1 MTNSLELLAYHLSLF
16 LKELG
21 GIRNGNLSINGCHW
35 IDPLLLRSWVPL
47 PHPVHFFLRGNYG
60 IELSLFSFIVGQEQ
74 VERTSLKHLFHHA
87 PNLSCIVYRV
97 HIEMMTTSERKN
109 NRGKIQIMG
118 DVLALATSGI
128 KKTHIMYRAN
138 LSYEQVHL
146 YLGDLIGKR
155 LIVQDVSSEDGVVYR
170 TTEKGREFLLHYT
183 RLVEFLVEEEAKQDP
198 EVELSS
204 PYISSRSWVR

>member
-1 MTNSLELLAYHLSLF
+1 M
-16 LKELG
+16 
-21 GIRNGNLSINGCHW
+21 
-35 IDPLLLRSWVPL
+35 
-47 PHPVHFFLRGNYG
+47 
-60 IELSLFSFIVGQEQ
+60 EQ
-74 VERTSLKHLFHHA
+74 RSLKHLFHHA

-97 HIEMMTTSERKN
+97 HIEMMITSERKN

-138 LSYEQVHL
+138 LSYEQVYL

-183 RLVEFLVEEEAKQDP
+183 RLVEFLEEEAKQDP

-204 PYISSRSWVR
+204 PYISSRAWIR

>member
-1 MTNSLELLAYHLSLF
+1 MPLIYHA
-16 LKELG
+16 
-21 GIRNGNLSINGCHW
+21 LSIG
-35 IDPLLLRSWVPL
+35 
-47 PHPVHFFLRGNYG
+47 
-60 IELSLFSFIVGQEQ
+60 
-74 VERTSLKHLFHHA
+74 
-87 PNLSCIVYRV
+87 

-138 LSYEQVHL
+138 LSYEQVYL

-155 LIVQDVSSEDGVVYR
+155 LIAQDVSPDGVVYR

-183 RLVEFLVEEEAKQDP
+183 RLVEFLEEEKQEP
-198 EVELSS
+198 ELEFSS